1 MKKSVLLFLIICFPV
16 LIYAQIERSK
26 LFGAY
31 VYNLARY
38 TVWPN
43 EQEQVDFQII
53 LIGSN
58 NAIIDELRT
67 VTQQKEIKGKKVSFK
82 FEHNLPNEI
91 RDNTRILILL
101 EESSSMLNDA
111 LKLIG
116 NRSILLLTEKNNDKK
131 RIRYNIFDT
140 STGGLSFEINRAN
153 ILSHGFTVDPEI
165 ILLGGTEIDVADLY
179 RASQKMTDALQQRMD
194 LMNDSLLALKS
205 EISKTHSVVEEQMN
219 NILSQNK
226 LIEANNRKIESY
238 KLEIETRKSE
248 VIKQRELL
256 DQQKSLF
263 ESQNAKIAE
272 HKIELDEQRT
282 FIEIQL
288 GEIQQS
294 KHTLDSLNS
303 EIANQNQ
310 ELGKQDVTI
319 EKQRLIIALAIAT
332 GLLAFIILISLINS
346 YLNKNKKNKI
356 LIQQKEQIEKIN
368 KKLERTNRSLFD
380 TITKLHETQSQLVSS
395 EKMASLGVLTAGI
408 AHEINNPVNFIYT
421 GINSLNKD
429 VVELTTLLTEI
440 LQQINARGGDEL
452 IGSINEIKKD
462 GELDEILEIIPQTI
476 EDIKVGAERAAE
488 IIKGLRNFSR
498 LDKDSMQ
505 ISNIHEGLDSA
516 LLLLRNKFKNHIAVK
531 KEYSQLPEIECYPG
545 KLNQA
550 FINVLSNAIDAI
562 EKEGTITIRTWANEE
577 KIYIQIQDSGKGIP
591 TDVIDKIYDP
601 FFTTKSVGKGV
612 GLGLSITYGIIQE
625 HNGKIDVKSVQ
636 NSGTT
641 FTISLP
647 CIS

>member
-1 MKKSVLLFLIICFPV
+1 
-16 LIYAQIERSK
+16 
-26 LFGAY
+26 
-31 VYNLARY
+31 
-38 TVWPN
+38 
-43 EQEQVDFQII
+43 
-53 LIGSN
+53 
-58 NAIIDELRT
+58 
-67 VTQQKEIKGKKVSFK
+67 
-82 FEHNLPNEI
+82 
-91 RDNTRILILL
+91 
-101 EESSSMLNDA
+101 
-111 LKLIG
+111 
-116 NRSILLLTEKNNDKK
+116 
-131 RIRYNIFDT
+131 
-140 STGGLSFEINRAN
+140 
-153 ILSHGFTVDPEI
+153 
-165 ILLGGTEIDVADLY
+165 
-179 RASQKMTDALQQRMD
+179 
-194 LMNDSLLALKS
+194 
-205 EISKTHSVVEEQMN
+205 
-219 NILSQNK
+219 
-226 LIEANNRKIESY
+226 
-238 KLEIETRKSE
+238 
-248 VIKQRELL
+248 
-256 DQQKSLF
+256 
-263 ESQNAKIAE
+263 
-272 HKIELDEQRT
+272 
-282 FIEIQL
+282 
-288 GEIQQS
+288 
-294 KHTLDSLNS
+294 
-303 EIANQNQ
+303 
-310 ELGKQDVTI
+310 
-319 EKQRLIIALAIAT
+319 
-332 GLLAFIILISLINS
+332 
-346 YLNKNKKNKI
+346 
-356 LIQQKEQIEKIN
+356 
-368 KKLERTNRSLFD
+368 
-380 TITKLHETQSQLVSS
+380 
-395 EKMASLGVLTAGI
+395 MASLGVLTAGI